1 MVSNNVP
8 VPSSVPAIMFSS
20 SLFNPLLLPAV
31 TLEPNLTQLAL
42 FILSQRQSNFS
53 IYRRKTDADFSVES
67 ISLKTSC
74 CFNAEKSLEAY
85 AVRSNFHKISHYI
98 YNNDQQSCIILQ
110 VAKSGIS
117 CSTKFF
123 IKCWQQAYFTGRNR
137 QRKCDKV
144 IKWMEAHERS

>member
-1 MVSNNVP
+1 MFRFP
-8 VPSSVPAIMFSS
+8 VPFPLYNVLFFTLQPASS
-20 SLFNPLLLPAV
+20 SCCNRG
-31 TLEPNLTQLAL
+31 TQIDTTGFVY
-42 FILSQRQSNFS
+42 FISATIKISRST
-53 IYRRKTDADFSVES
+53 RRKTDADFSVES

-110 VAKSGIS
+110 VAKSDIS

-123 IKCWQQAYFTGRNR
+123 IKCQQQAYFTGRNR
-137 QRKCDKV
+137 QRKCNKV
-144 IKWMEAHERS
+144 IKWMEAHERP